1 MGIGFG
7 IFLAGVFLGSM
18 WREAKKTEG
27 VDPID
32 RLERLKQLHEVG
44 TIDDDEFQ
52 DVRKRLIKTL
62 KRQNI
67 TYF

>member
-1 MGIGFG
+1 M
-7 IFLAGVFLGSM
+7 LRYA
-18 WREAKKTEG
+18 EG